1 MGIRLSVLSCTR
13 NAIVFTRWRLAIKV
27 RLQENDGD
35 SNGSKAH
42 VPCNVVE
49 TDYRS
54 TDHRY
59 LHLLSVLPFVR
70 THAVRKGKPH
80 VKFCSQPFYRLRR
93 CSAGGASNSRH
104 VGSGYS
110 VVDKSRGV

>member
-1 MGIRLSVLSCTR
+1 MRVSSLCGVWLSRYADKIMMAIRIAAKHTFHAMWLKR
-13 NAIVFTRWRLAIKV
+13 I
-27 RLQENDGD
+27 
-35 SNGSKAH
+35 
-42 VPCNVVE
+42 NVVE

-93 CSAGGASNSRH
+93 WSAGGASNSRH
-104 VGSGYS
+104 AGSGYS
-110 VVDKSRGV
+110 VVDKSRGASSEIS